1 VDEVGHAVEQ
11 RVEVLAEVRGE
22 GERLGDRFEDVLF
35 GLRRSQVR
43 VEEVLVGVARRLHE
57 IVDPVGPDRLDDVRT
72 DCLQEHVA
80 FLLFNKNFCC
90 AHGVIR

>member
-1 VDEVGHAVEQ
+1 MQ
-11 RVEVLAEVRGE
+11 SSVEVLAEVGRKR
-22 GERLGDRFEDVLF
+22 ERLCDGLENVLF
-35 GLRRSQVR
+35 GLRGSQVR
-43 VEEVLVGVARRLHE
+43 VEEVLVGVARRLHQ
-57 IVDPVGPDRLDDVRT
+57 VVNPVGPDRLDDVRT